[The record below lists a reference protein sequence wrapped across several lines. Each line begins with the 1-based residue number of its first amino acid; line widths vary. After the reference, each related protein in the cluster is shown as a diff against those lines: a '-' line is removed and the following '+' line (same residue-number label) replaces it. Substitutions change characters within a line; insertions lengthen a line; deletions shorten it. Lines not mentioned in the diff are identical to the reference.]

1 MKAMVLERLGMV
13 QNGSTPLGGRHKR
26 PCAGSA
32 LQSSTRRRPSKPW
45 RTLLLMDG
53 DISEFLE
60 LTAELRLQPQVQEY
74 PLAAAIQTLVVLKTR
89 SMGGAKVLIVAGS

>member
-1 MKAMVLERLGMV
+1 
-13 QNGSTPLGGRHKR
+13 
-26 PCAGSA
+26 
-32 LQSSTRRRPSKPW
+32 
-45 RTLLLMDG
+45 MDG